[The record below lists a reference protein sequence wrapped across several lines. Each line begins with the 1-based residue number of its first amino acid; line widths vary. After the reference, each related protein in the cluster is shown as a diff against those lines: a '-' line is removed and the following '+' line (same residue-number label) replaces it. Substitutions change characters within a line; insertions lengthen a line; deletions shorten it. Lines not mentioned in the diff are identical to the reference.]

1 MIASS
6 LRFFRHTFFFAKVSL
21 LTFVLTW
28 AAVAAPPAAP
38 AVTQD
43 VARETLAPTTVSAYT
58 LEVVADRPAALYK
71 SGETATF
78 KIRLLGDGKPV
89 AGETL
94 SYLLQG
100 EKFFRQSGTLSSA
113 QGSVDFPVKLD
124 GPGFVL
130 CEVSYRPKGDA
141 KTEVRAAAGVGADPL
156 ELRAATPEPADF
168 DAFWAEQKAI
178 LAKVPMKELER
189 VEVPI
194 ADAAKAAQVV
204 QYDVKIDCAGGAQ
217 VSGYLTMPR
226 NAKPKSLP
234 IIVSYHGAG
243 VSSSRPQVDR
253 AASGALCLDVN
264 AHGIVNGKPQEF
276 YDTLR
281 VGGLREYYM
290 WGNKSRDTAYFRGM
304 FLRVIRSLEYMKSLP
319 EWDGKN
325 IIVSGGSQGGAQAL
339 AAAGLDPQVT
349 YCSAAAPWLCNFNGV
364 VEGSVAA
371 SWPGFIKMNG
381 KEVATPDE
389 AKALAYFDPAL
400 MAKRIKAEC
409 AVSVGYQDRACP
421 PATVYVAYNNIPG
434 KKQIFDCTLDTHKGP
449 SIYTKCSEELGKY
462 LTALKA
468 ARASN

>member
-1 MIASS
+1 MIALPW
-6 LRFFRHTFFFAKVSL
+6 LRCRRTFLFIPIGL
-21 LTFVLTW
+21 LSVGLSVGVL
-28 AAVAAPPAAP
+28 AAPPAAP
-38 AVTQD
+38 AVNQD
-43 VARETLAPTTVSAYT
+43 VARETLTPANTSVYT
-58 LEVVADRPAALYK
+58 LEVVADRPEGLYK

-89 AGETL
+89 VGETV

-100 EKFFRQSGTLSSA
+100 EKFFRSSGTLSSA
-113 QGSVDFPVKLD
+113 VEPATIPVKLD

-130 CEVSYRPKGDA
+130 CEVSFRPKGDG
-141 KTEVRAAAGVGADPL
+141 KTEVRGAAGVGADPL
-156 ELRAATPEPADF
+156 ALRAATPEPADF
-168 DAFWAEQKAI
+168 DAFWMAQKAE
-178 LAKVPMKELER
+178 LAKVPLKELER

-194 ADAAKAAQVV
+194 ADAAKSALVV
-204 QYDVKIDCAGGAQ
+204 QYDVKVDCAGGAP

-234 IIVSYHGAG
+234 IILSYHGAG

-253 AASGALCLDVN
+253 AGKGFLCMDVN

-281 VGGLREYYM
+281 AGGLREYYM

-304 FLRVIRSLEYMKSLP
+304 FLRVLRSLEYMKSLP

-325 IIVSGGSQGGAQAL
+325 VIVSGGSQGGAQAL
-339 AAAGLDPQVT
+339 VAAGLDPQVT

-364 VEGSVAA
+364 TEGSVPP

-381 KEVATPDE
+381 QQVATPDE

-409 AVSVGYQDRACP
+409 GVSVGYQDRACP
-421 PATVYVAYNNIPG
+421 PASVYVAYNNIPG
-434 KKQIFDCTLDTHKGP
+434 KKQIYDCPLDTHKGP
-449 SIYTKCSEELGKY
+449 SIYQKCNEALSKY
-462 LTALKA
+462 LEQLKA
-468 ARASN
+468 ATAAN